1 MEKREGLCGESKQ
14 AAVCRGITLL
24 MIMALWCLAAT
35 EDGISEAA
43 ANVYENEYPGI
54 IRFHVIANSDSEED
68 QALKLAVRDYVLPL
82 IETELAEEIAAEL
95 GVGAGAD
102 EVAKGE
108 KYKES
113 EQGQADITRRYIAA
127 NLERIKVWAS
137 DYVRSQGFDYKIKTE
152 IGVRAI
158 PARQYD
164 ELYFPAGNYEALTIT
179 IGEGAGQN
187 WWCVVFPPLCL
198 IDGDNSAYRETLGE
212 EAGSRIILKSKIKM
226 LLQKADSAAA

>member
-1 MEKREGLCGESKQ
+1 MEKREGLCRQSKQ
-14 AAVCRGITLL
+14 AAVCRAITLL

-35 EDGISEAA
+35 EGGISEAA

-82 IETELAEEIAAEL
+82 IEAELAEEIAAEL
-95 GVGAGAD
+95 ESGAD
-102 EVAKGE
+102 TAKAAKGE
-108 KYKES
+108 KSRISEKE
-113 EQGQADITRRYIAA
+113 QAAITRRYVAA

-137 DYVRSQGFDYKIKTE
+137 DYVHSQGFDYEIKTE

-179 IGEGAGQN
+179 IGEGVGQN
-187 WWCVVFPPLCL
+187 WWCVLFPPLCL
-198 IDGDNSAYRETLGE
+198 IDGEKSEYRETLGD

-226 LLQKADSAAA
+226 LLQKGDNAAA